1 MHRPRCHPWPR
12 RASEHLAICVAGM
25 AEASAPPAKRARTA
39 EQDSAAPWVEKYRPK
54 TLGDVAAH
62 QVRLRAACLSL
73 RRRSFWAHGADLAK
87 GRAAEPHGARWDPFS
102 RCQTMAQHH
111 NDAPPYRTGA
121 SVSVVR
127 RRRAWGATALKSM
140 SGVFRAPW
148 RAGACLSVVAPR
160 IKCRFNATRVRQRT
174 ALIRSARRRIA
185 GPRPISAQLWLERR
199 APGLPHRAVCAQA
212 LTEDSECVPRTS
224 LASIDTAYLTVVLL
238 AVIDD

>member
-1 MHRPRCHPWPR
+1 MHARPSRTRPRHGWRSTGPR
-12 RASEHLAICVAGM
+12 RLGTSPRTRCVCA
-25 AEASAPPAKRARTA
+25 
-39 EQDSAAPWVEKYRPK
+39 
-54 TLGDVAAH
+54 
-62 QVRLRAACLSL
+62 
-73 RRRSFWAHGADLAK
+73 
-87 GRAAEPHGARWDPFS
+87 
-102 RCQTMAQHH
+102 
-111 NDAPPYRTGA
+111 
-121 SVSVVR
+121 
-127 RRRAWGATALKSM
+127 RRAFPCAGAAFGPTAQIWQKGAPLSRMARVGIPFLGAKLWLSTITTRRHTARGQASPSSGAGGLGVQQRSNLL

-160 IKCRFNATRVRQRT
+160 IKCRFNATRVRQHT